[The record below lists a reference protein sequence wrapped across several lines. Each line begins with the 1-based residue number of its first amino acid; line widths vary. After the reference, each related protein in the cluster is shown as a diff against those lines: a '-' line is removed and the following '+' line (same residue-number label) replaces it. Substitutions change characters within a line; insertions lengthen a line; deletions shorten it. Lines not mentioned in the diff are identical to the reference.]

1 MEHAARK
8 AEDQASEGK
17 SEEIERQLVGFLS
30 PLLLTLDGM
39 LDKRLVRTFV
49 QAVMAIITFR
59 HGSHSLL
66 LSELGGYIL
75 HPTQAT
81 AGTNRLSNL
90 LRSKRWTYAI
100 IGTFLWQRASER
112 IQMLK
117 AAGEEALVVWDESV
131 IENAGSLTL
140 EG

>member
-17 SEEIERQLVGFLS
+17 SEEIERLLVEFLS
-30 PLLLTLDGM
+30 PLLVTLDGM

-49 QAVMAIITFR
+49 QAVMAIVSFR

-75 HPTQAT
+75 NPGQAP

-90 LRSKRWTYAI
+90 LRSKRWGYEM
-100 IGTFLWQRASER
+100 IGTSCGNVPASAS
-112 IQMLK
+112 K
-117 AAGEEALVVWDESV
+117 C
-131 IENAGSLTL
+131 
-140 EG
+140 